1 MMDLKEMT
9 IDELLERRSAIAE
22 EINAPEADLYALEA
36 EVKAINEEMEN
47 RKIGRAHV

>member
-22 EINAPEADLYALEA
+22 EINAPEADLDGSLL
-36 EVKAINEEMEN
+36 
-47 RKIGRAHV
+47 GFCTLQ